1 MEGFDCNGNCQDEY
15 MNVTLICNDSYGDG
29 WNGNNLSIM
38 VDGVL
43 LSQNTLSSGSYEE
56 FNLCIPSNENTCL
69 EIIVQE
75 GEGFIHG
82 KKVKKH

>member
-1 MEGFDCNGNCQDEY
+1 
-15 MNVTLICNDSYGDG
+15 
-29 WNGNNLSIM
+29 M

-75 GEGFIHG
+75 GGWPEAE
-82 KKVKKH
+82 